1 MSSMSWSRFNF
12 SLFSFLRSAS
22 CSSLSGKGKLSYWLG
37 LYAVEH
43 RPFLVLKAFGLK
55 GHVFWVSSISIW
67 ARMRSRFWFSMV
79 FGSVSFFQRSS
90 LDSSL
95 LWGYSLIWGLKVCS
109 SLNFFSASVIIYFVF
124 AMVGTVCSLPSFFKS
139 ALTVVFM
146 YSPVF
151 YILFPSTL
159 NPLSS

>member
-1 MSSMSWSRFNF
+1 
-12 SLFSFLRSAS
+12 
-22 CSSLSGKGKLSYWLG
+22 
-37 LYAVEH
+37 
-43 RPFLVLKAFGLK
+43 
-55 GHVFWVSSISIW
+55 
-67 ARMRSRFWFSMV
+67 MRSRFWFSMV

-151 YILFPSTL
+151 NILFPSTL